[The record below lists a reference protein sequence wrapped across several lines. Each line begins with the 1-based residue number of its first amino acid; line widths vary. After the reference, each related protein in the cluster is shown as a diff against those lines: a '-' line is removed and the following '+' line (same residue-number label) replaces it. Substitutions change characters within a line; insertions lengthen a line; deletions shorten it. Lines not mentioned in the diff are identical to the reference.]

1 MSYQLTG
8 KSVRILGVKS
18 LYQYGGCMD
27 KELIKVLEEFN
38 GRLDIL
44 IEVQTEIVEKLQESR
59 ETSPS
64 LNLSIEEGVIYV

>member
-1 MSYQLTG
+1 
-8 KSVRILGVKS
+8 
-18 LYQYGGCMD
+18 MD
-27 KELIKVLEEFN
+27 EKELIKVLEEFN

-44 IEVQTEIVEKLQESR
+44 IEVQTEMVEKLQESR